1 MVKGFTNKNKWS
13 DATTNGFRKTH
24 RCSVKKSF
32 FSIVVLNEIWTPSL
46 LFYHRFR
53 NSHFRTPLSGSSNAV
68 SSTPTHKK
76 NKTKK
81 KLLDFIEL
89 VGYCFCFISL
99 LQSKFQI
106 LSFLQYHIYFS
117 WITKE
122 KKKKEKKNN
131 ETKQKHQWI

>member
-1 MVKGFTNKNKWS
+1 MVKGFTNKNIWS
-13 DATTNGFRKTH
+13 EATTNGFRKTH

-81 KLLDFIEL
+81 KTFGLYRTCGLLFLFYFTFTIK
-89 VGYCFCFISL
+89 ISNF
-99 LQSKFQI
+99 KFLAVSHI
-106 LSFLQYHIYFS
+106 FFLNY
-117 WITKE
+117 KR
-122 KKKKEKKNN
+122 KKKEREEK
-131 ETKQKHQWI
+131 